1 MTTTTGVAVAAT
13 AATPAAHVRPAGGA
27 PVRAAGS
34 APAPVPLPTALRRA
48 VRYEWRHLAGL
59 RSTWILGGIAAL
71 LGVLAG
77 VALALEAPAAGAP
90 AAGAPAASSA
100 VVVLQWDAVSTQLPL
115 LALLLLPLGTGPVA
129 TELARGAARTAWLT
143 QGSRSLSYA
152 AKLVTGAGVMAGTAL
167 LCGVLTALTASAG
180 LALTGSAALPWA
192 DIAGPFGWYLLF
204 MACWPVLCTAVAA
217 LVRNRVGTV
226 LALTLWPLLGER
238 IVGLV
243 AGQIPGLGS
252 LPDWLPFAAGRAS
265 LAGYGGDDPELLAML
280 AGSDLAP
287 AAGAAVFVTF
297 TLLLAVAGAYVYRR
311 RDAA

>member
-1 MTTTTGVAVAAT
+1 MTTTTEVTVAAAI
-13 AATPAAHVRPAGGA
+13 AAA
-27 PVRAAGS
+27 PVRTAGE
-34 APAPVPLPTALRRA
+34 AVARTTRTAPVPLPVALGRA

-77 VALALEAPAAGAP
+77 VALALDAPAG
-90 AAGAPAASSA
+90 GAPAASSA
-100 VVVLQWDAVSTQLPL
+100 AVVLQWDAVSTQLPL

-152 AKLVTGAGVMAGTAL
+152 AKLVTGAGVMTGTAL

-180 LALTGSAALPWA
+180 LALTGGGALPWA
-192 DIAGPFGWYLLF
+192 GIAGPFGWYLLF
-204 MACWPVLCTAVAA
+204 MACWPVICTAVAA

-243 AGQIPGLGS
+243 AGQVPGLGS
-252 LPDWLPFAAGRAS
+252 LPNWLPFAAGRAS
-265 LAGYGGDDPELLAML
+265 LAGYGGDDPDLLTML

-287 AAGAAVFVTF
+287 PAGAAVFVTF
-297 TLLLAVAGAYVYRR
+297 TLLVAVAGAHVYRR